1 MRAGFLNARRSSRDA
16 SRDAAPPAPRLA
28 DGPSFAPFG
37 SDGSPV
43 VARTKP
49 PNLHPDVWA
58 QIVDVVTSSDAPSGL
73 TPPPRRASG
82 SGARPARPAPDA
94 RRTEPPRPAASSSP
108 AEADRAALR
117 AATRAELER
126 VVRAPED
133 DATPLALFALRQPTP
148 ALVDAALDA
157 LDAERRDRAEEV
169 ERLCAEYR
177 EEFTS
182 AVADLDA
189 LKRAFE
195 TLGARA
201 ADADDAARAAGRP
214 LLAAR
219 EDVAALTAV
228 LGRVRDAQAAVA
240 ECRDAAEEAAAV
252 SEALASA
259 NRSRGDAGSNDSAPS
274 TSTAARSEDAPP
286 DTDAFANDTTNT
298 TAASRDDR
306 ESSLESSVGL
316 VAALSRL
323 DDLERA
329 RLRGLPSSALA
340 TRFASEVPAARDA
353 AFRAADRSAR
363 RWMAAAREKSRDV
376 GAAALADAGRGWD
389 AAEREAE
396 SAARRRASRREAT
409 SGDEKRAAAS
419 AEASVRRARALAGER
434 SGGDEGLFLEEF
446 EQLFG
451 HVHHDQ
457 GISRRLLSTR
467 T

>member
-219 EDVAALTAV
+219 EDVAALTSV

-259 NRSRGDAGSNDSAPS
+259 NRSRGGDAGSNDSAPS

-298 TAASRDDR
+298 TTASRDR

-329 RLRGLPSSALA
+329 RLRALPSSALA
-340 TRFASEVPAARDA
+340 TRLASEVPAARDA

-389 AAEREAE
+389 AAEREAT
-396 SAARRRASRREAT
+396 RRASRTR
-409 SGDEKRAAAS
+409 AS
-419 AEASVRRARALAGER
+419 ARRGPRPR
-434 SGGDEGLFLEEF
+434 S
-446 EQLFG
+446 
-451 HVHHDQ
+451 
-457 GISRRLLSTR
+457 
-467 T
+467 